1 MSEDAAEVLKRNR
14 RLLTSIP
21 KVQSEEERRVSET
34 VLRSRDL
41 LASNAKAEKGRE
53 LLELL
58 PQGHGSGLD
67 ADMVDGLHASEIIA
81 RAPGKGGGGGGG
93 GSGEGMV
100 KHGNEWHTLPFAQK
114 CCQICEVE
122 ALPQD
127 DAPGHAVLLTDD
139 WHIYVCTEGLGEA
152 PCGGCVFENV
162 DVLPEAEDVG
172 VAVFLLGDKHVYV
185 GV

>member
-1 MSEDAAEVLKRNR
+1 MAKESE
-14 RLLTSIP
+14 
-21 KVQSEEERRVSET
+21 
-34 VLRSRDL
+34 
-41 LASNAKAEKGRE
+41 E
-53 LLELL
+53 LLEKL

-114 CCQICEVE
+114 CCQICEVD
-122 ALPQD
+122 ALAED

-139 WHIYVCTEGLGEA
+139 LHIYVCTEGLGEE

-162 DVLPEAEDVG
+162 EVLPEAEDVG
-172 VAVFLLGDKHVYV
+172 VAVFLLDDKHVYV